1 MKQVI
6 NLIRKKI
13 SNTPFMDNSTD
24 EFVLG
29 YNEALQQI
37 LKEVE
42 LLDFVMNA
50 PIHEE
55 VNTEEYAETL

>member
-1 MKQVI
+1 MKHVI
-6 NLIRKKI
+6 NLLRKKI

-29 YNEALQQI
+29 YNEALHQV

-42 LLDFVMNA
+42 LMDFAMNA
-50 PIHEE
+50 PLSDVPVEE
-55 VNTEEYAETL
+55 FAEAL